1 MNDTIGWRYALAYT
15 YGYEN
20 YIISVETDLP
30 NDWAFDEKIQVVFGN
45 DMQNLGDGSIMLNN
59 CSYAV
64 ITVKDSK
71 ILTNQIYST
80 DITGPYTPYDWR
92 TTFSSLGPMRAYQTI
107 ETAAHG
113 VTHEFFF
120 QLCAYG
126 VLPAVITAIIFK
138 GVNKIAK
145 RH

>member
-1 MNDTIGWRYALAYT
+1 MNDSIGWRYALSYT

-30 NDWAFDEKIQVVFGN
+30 NDWVYDEKIQVVFGN
-45 DMQNLGDGSIMLNN
+45 DMENLNDGTIMLND

-64 ITVKDSK
+64 ITVKDGK
-71 ILTNQIYST
+71 ILTNQVMN
-80 DITGPYTPYDWR
+80 TGVTGRYTPYDWR
-92 TTFSSLGPMRAYQTI
+92 TTFSTLGYMKAYQTI

-113 VTHEFFF
+113 VNHEFFF
-120 QLCAYG
+120 ELCTYG

-138 GVNKIAK
+138 GVIKIGK